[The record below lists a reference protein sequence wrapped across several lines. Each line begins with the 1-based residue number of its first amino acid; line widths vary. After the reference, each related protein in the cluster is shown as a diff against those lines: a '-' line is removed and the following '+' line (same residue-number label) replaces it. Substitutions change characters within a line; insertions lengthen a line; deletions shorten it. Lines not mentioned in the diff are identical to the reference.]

1 MFACNNFAA
10 AIDPIIQTHGGANG
24 VYLDHI
30 GRKTLSGFKQALR
43 GKREAAMDRYIFGSL
58 DKKCSIFV
66 NNKDRRWHQ

>member
-1 MFACNNFAA
+1 MFAFNNFAA

-43 GKREAAMDRYIFGSL
+43 GKREAAMD
-58 DKKCSIFV
+58 
-66 NNKDRRWHQ
+66 W